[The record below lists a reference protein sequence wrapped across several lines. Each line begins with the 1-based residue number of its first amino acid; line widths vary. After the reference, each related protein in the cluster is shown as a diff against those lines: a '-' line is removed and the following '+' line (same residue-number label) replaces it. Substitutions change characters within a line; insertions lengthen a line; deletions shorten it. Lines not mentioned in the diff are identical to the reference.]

1 VIWGLWTQ
9 VSSTTGYSPFF
20 LVYGL
25 EAILPTDLAF
35 RAPRI
40 QHYKE
45 GAVKETCNVDL
56 DSFEE
61 YRVAALL
68 DHC

>member
-1 VIWGLWTQ
+1 
-9 VSSTTGYSPFF
+9 
-20 LVYGL
+20 L

-56 DSFEE
+56 DSLEE
-61 YRVAALL
+61 HRVATLMH
-68 DHC
+68 HC